1 MEYSRARFLV
11 SAGLGAGAVVLL
23 DRLVARAAT
32 IEASDVAT
40 LNAAIELERA
50 GIKAYTDAAATKLLS
65 PKILQVALLFQRD
78 HQTHLAALV
87 AAVQSSGAVPSAKT
101 AKLDYP
107 NMTTEN
113 EVLAFARTVEET
125 AASTY
130 LSVIPE
136 FKDREL
142 AGVAGSI
149 LGVETVHVGILAQ
162 ALDAFPPYPGGFV
175 K

>member
-1 MEYSRARFLV
+1 MSLSRARFLV
-11 SAGLGAGAVVLL
+11 ASGVGASGLVLL

-32 IEASDVAT
+32 ADAGDLST

-50 GIKAYTDAAATKLLS
+50 GIKAYDDAAATKLLS
-65 PKILQVALLFQRD
+65 PKIAAVAALFKRD
-78 HQTHLAALV
+78 HQMHLAALV
-87 AAVQSSGAVPSAKT
+87 AAVQAGGATPSLAT

-107 NMTTEN
+107 PLASEQQI
-113 EVLAFARTVEET
+113 LAFARDVEEK

-136 FKDREL
+136 LKDRDL

-149 LGVETVHVGILAQ
+149 LGVETIHVGVLAQ
-162 ALDAFPPYPGGFV
+162 ALGAFPPYPSGFV

>member
-1 MEYSRARFLV
+1 MQYSRTRFLV
-11 SAGLGAGAVVLL
+11 ASGLGAGAVLLL

-32 IEASDVAT
+32 ASPGDLAA

-50 GIKAYTDAAATKLLS
+50 GIKAYDDAAATKLLS
-65 PKILQVALLFQRD
+65 PHVLDVATLFKRD
-78 HQTHLAALV
+78 HQTHLAALE
-87 AAVQSSGAVPSAKT
+87 AAVRSGGGTPSSAT

-107 NMTTEN
+107 ALATEAQI
-113 EVLAFARTVEET
+113 LAFARDVEEK

-136 FKDREL
+136 FQDREL
-142 AGVAGSI
+142 AAVAASI
-149 LGVETVHVGILAQ
+149 LGVETVHVGTLSLA
-162 ALDAFPPYPGGFV
+162 LGAFPPYPTGFV